1 MGETEEGSGA
11 WTDPVGRVAP
21 LDWATD
27 IIAAGAGTAP
37 RLNTARRDKG
47 GVTHICRGAIAGIAS
62 YEGSDKCRPGLASHK
77 TKQSDNTNNNSNS
90 STKKRTKQETPG
102 ATA

>member
-1 MGETEEGSGA
+1 MVETAEGSGA

-27 IIAAGAGTAP
+27 VIAAGAGTAP

-47 GVTHICRGAIAGIAS
+47 GVTHKIFRQAS
-62 YEGSDKCRPGLASHK
+62 KSNNVGCDP
-77 TKQSDNTNNNSNS
+77 TNP
-90 STKKRTKQETPG
+90 TYPFLFEELTLVKRIRRRRLFFLQ
-102 ATA
+102 A